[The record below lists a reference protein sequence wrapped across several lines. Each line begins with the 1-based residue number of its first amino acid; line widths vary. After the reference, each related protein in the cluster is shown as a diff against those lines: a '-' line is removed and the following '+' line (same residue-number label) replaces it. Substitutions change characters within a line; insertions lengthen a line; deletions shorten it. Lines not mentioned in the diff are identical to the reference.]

1 MNILGLRAFSQI
13 MASGTL
19 TAAAKGLNISP
30 SALSRQLAI
39 LEQEIGLKLFRRERQ
54 RLVPTEEGQEFYDE
68 ARRLL
73 HTFEEIPE
81 VVERIKRGRRTRL
94 KIVVMPRLAPPIA
107 IPAIAEYLGANKEAE
122 VMVEIQPRRM
132 VERWIANSQFDLG
145 LGPFPAYHKDV
156 EVERLG
162 SVPPVVVLSPQH
174 RLAHRKSLSVEEVA
188 EEEII
193 AMPQSLLIGSQV
205 AKLFEDAGVQM
216 RTRLQTAQSEACC
229 NFVALG
235 AGLTVTDALSP
246 LVLGDKVKIIPLET
260 KVRLDFGLIFPR
272 GIPRRQGVDVLANI
286 IRRHAD
292 TILTEMG
299 FRNAA

>member
-13 MASGTL
+13 MATGTL
-19 TAAAKGLNISP
+19 TSAAKSLNISP

-39 LEQEIGLKLFRRERQ
+39 LEQEIGLRLFHRERQ

-81 VVERIKRGRRTRL
+81 VVERIKRGSRTRL
-94 KIVVMPRLAPPIA
+94 KIIVMPRLAPPIA
-107 IPAIAEYLGANKEAE
+107 IPAITEYLGANEDAE
-122 VMVEIQPRRM
+122 VTVEIQPRRM
-132 VERWIANSQFDLG
+132 IERWVANSQFDLG

-174 RLAHRKSLSVEEVA
+174 PLAQRKSIKVEEVA
-188 EEEII
+188 EEDFI

-205 AKLFEDAGVQM
+205 AKLFEDAGVSL

-246 LVLGDKVKIIPLET
+246 LVLGEKVKSVPLET

-272 GIPRRQGVDVLANI
+272 AIKRRPGVDVLADI
-286 IRRHAD
+286 IRRHANS
-292 TILTEMG
+292 ILDEMG
-299 FRNAA
+299 FRKAT